1 MLIKSNVARSA
12 IYLLFPFVRRFFKPM
27 TLKYLTVFLFHE
39 ITDNPSSFQTE
50 VSNYT
55 TKENFQKSIDWIQ
68 RSYNIISIDQIYK
81 IDQANSKP
89 FALITFDDAWQGQL
103 WAARYIKETYDL
115 PFTLFLNFGTI
126 YTKVDIAALRKYNI
140 NLVPTFK
147 SLTYLKED
155 YKLVNTNFLKWQGT
169 TLSLEDIRELSQF
182 NKCTLSNH
190 SLHHYSAIELS
201 DPDFKRNVQL
211 NEEELNEFNTF
222 NKSYAFTYGSP
233 GKDFTPNHVKI
244 LYALGYE
251 NVFSADAKLNS
262 LPIDRCSLFS
272 RINFSPRDS
281 RSSDFWWAT
290 YKGVLLKRY

>member
-1 MLIKSNVARSA
+1 MSIRGNFARSA
-12 IYLLFPFVRRFFKPM
+12 IYLLFPFVRKCFKPR

-39 ITDNPSSFQTE
+39 ITDAPSSFQTE

-68 RSYNIISIDQIYK
+68 RNYNVISIAEINK
-81 IDQANSKP
+81 ISEASSKP

-103 WAARYIKETYDL
+103 WAARYITSQYDL

-126 YTKVDIAALRKYNI
+126 YTKVDIAALRVYNS

-147 SLTYLKED
+147 LLTCLKED
-155 YKLVNTNFLKWQGT
+155 HKLDDANFLEWQGP
-169 TLSLEDIRELSQF
+169 TLTLDDIRELSEIS
-182 NKCTLSNH
+182 KCTLSNH

-201 DPDFKRNVQL
+201 NPDFKRNVQL
-211 NEEELNEFNTF
+211 NEEELNEFNSF
-222 NKSYAFTYGSP
+222 NNSYAFTYGSP
-233 GKDFTPNHVKI
+233 SKDFTPNHVQI
-244 LYALGYE
+244 LLSLGYKY
-251 NVFSADAKLNS
+251 VFSADAKLNS
-262 LPIDRCSLFS
+262 LPIDSRNLLS